1 MRHHLL
7 NQFQGIL
14 LGATLGWQLGDHSS
28 AEASRPASIR
38 SPLCSDG
45 EILGTPNCV
54 EVTAAH
60 LMECGGIRQAGLAE
74 IVAALPPKMQATDR
88 FDAWIAT
95 LLVAMFCHEDAT
107 ALSPNLRQAIAV
119 LQLPPDYA
127 DGVLAIGYAIAR
139 ILNANCP
146 PTKLLPQ
153 TLSYLQALAANPIL
167 IQQLT
172 TVQTLL
178 AEGTGLE
185 GTRRLSSEA
194 SRHPQSEI
202 AQFFASIAGAIYC
215 FLDTPD
221 DVCLSVLRSMRLRS
235 HPQLA
240 AVMAGA
246 LAGAYNGAVGL
257 PVEWCMA
264 LGDTQEAQIQQIAT
278 QLWAAWSGVYDV
290 RQLPQ
295 KLPLVTAPGVLRTL
309 RHP

>member
-7 NQFQGIL
+7 NQFQGIAI
-14 LGATLGWQLGDHSS
+14 GATLGWQLGDRSTTES
-28 AEASRPASIR
+28 SRPLS
-38 SPLCSDG
+38 SPL
-45 EILGTPNCV
+45 EIEETPNCI
-54 EVTAAH
+54 EIAAAH
-60 LMECGGIRQAGLAE
+60 LIEFGQIQPAGFAE
-74 IVAALPPKMQATDR
+74 IVTALPPKMQAIDR
-88 FDAWIAT
+88 SDAWIAT

-167 IQQLT
+167 VQQLT

-178 AEGTGLE
+178 AESAGVE

-194 SRHPQSEI
+194 SRHPQPAI
-202 AQFFASIAGAIYC
+202 AQFFASISLAIYC
-215 FLDTPD
+215 VLDTPD
-221 DVCLSVLRSMRLRS
+221 DARLSVLRALRLRS

-240 AVMAGA
+240 AIVAGA
-246 LAGAYNGAVGL
+246 LAGAYNGATGL

-264 LGDTQEAQIQQIAT
+264 LGRAREAQIQRIST
-278 QLWAAWSGVYDV
+278 QLWAAWAGIDRVD
-290 RQLPQ
+290 RLPQ
-295 KLPLVTAPGVLRTL
+295 NLPLVTAPGVLRTW
-309 RHP
+309 RSNIKP